1 MAFIKQ
7 VDVFISCSARDSV
20 MHSFTYTWQ

>member
-20 MHSFTYTWQ
+20 MHSFTYT